1 MAKLPYGQLVMGV
14 KMFARKVFMVK
25 IGSSPWRLVHSIVRH
40 ILRMDRLRLRDLK
53 ELLWV
58 AQPGGGWR

>member
-40 ILRMDRLRLRDLK
+40 ILRMDRLRLRDLR
-53 ELLWV
+53 ELL
-58 AQPGGGWR
+58 